1 MSELRNPD
9 PVKLIGSLLAVDR
22 KILNDALRAWS
33 ELYGR
38 IDYLSEVL
46 TFDRTGYYGREMGSP
61 LVRRFASFE
70 ELIEPDA
77 LPSVKK
83 VTDELER
90 GFSEGDRR
98 RVNIDPGYLSVGNLV
113 LATGKGQA
121 HRPYLRDGV
130 YADLTLL
137 YGNGSFR
144 PLAWTY
150 PDYAEERIRVMFTRI
165 RQKYLQ
171 QLRDRNTPGGDRKP

>member
-9 PVKLIGSLLAVDR
+9 PVKLIGSLFAVER
-22 KILNDALRAWS
+22 KILNDALREWS
-33 ELYGR
+33 GLYGR

-46 TFDRTGYYGREMGSP
+46 TFDRTEYYGREMGSS
-61 LVRRFASFE
+61 LVRRFVSFE
-70 ELIEPDA
+70 SLIEADA

-83 VTDELER
+83 ITDELER
-90 GFSEGDRR
+90 GFSEGGRR
-98 RVNIDPGYLSVGNLV
+98 RVNIDPGYISRGNLV

-144 PLAWTY
+144 PLEWTY
-150 PDYAEERIRVMFTRI
+150 PDYAEEKIRAMFARI
-165 RQKYLQ
+165 RQKYLL
-171 QLRDRNTPGGDRKP
+171 QLKRPKQPVRDRKP